1 MSTNTYILFRIDV
14 YFIEYFL
21 AIEIGKQR
29 HKGRELFFFLKKKKK
44 RQKALEKNLVM
55 IRGYDR
61 GYDRL

>member
-1 MSTNTYILFRIDV
+1 MSTNTYTLFRIDV

-29 HKGRELFFFLKKKKK
+29 HEGRELFFLKKKKK

>member
-29 HKGRELFFFLKKKKK
+29 HEGRELFFFFLKKKKTK
-44 RQKALEKNLVM
+44 S
-55 IRGYDR
+55 IRKKLGYDK
-61 GYDRL
+61 RLW

>member
-29 HKGRELFFFLKKKKK
+29 HEGRELFFFLKKKK